1 MAGPD
6 NDLLAAEYALG
17 TLTGADREAAE
28 RRLRQDPAFRAQ
40 VEAWERM
47 LAPLAEATP
56 DAPAPGHL
64 WSRIEASLP
73 ASAPRSRGVR
83 GVIDDAVASLERQLA
98 AWRIGALASGAAAA
112 LALALW
118 IGGVDAP
125 GVRPPAGDKDRYVA
139 MLMGDAGNYGFVV
152 TVEPDSNKMMVRCL
166 VPQPPENHDYE
177 LWLLKDGAEPKT
189 LGVVPPG
196 EYMAMPMPEKMDMPE
211 PDARIKLAISLEPRG
226 GAGGRPMGRV
236 MYAGDLMKLTP

>member
-1 MAGPD
+1 MARPD
-6 NDLLAAEYALG
+6 NELLAAEYALG

-28 RRLRQDPAFRAQ
+28 RRLRQDSVFRAQ
-40 VEAWERM
+40 VEAWEKR

-56 DAPAPGHL
+56 ETPAPDRL

-73 ASAPRSRGVR
+73 PVAPRSRSMR
-83 GVIDDAVASLERQLA
+83 GVIDDAVASLERRLA

-118 IGGVDAP
+118 IGGINAP
-125 GVRPPAGDKDRYVA
+125 GRPPAGEPSRYVA
-139 MLMGDAGNYGFVV
+139 MLMGDAGTYGFVV
-152 TVEPDSNKMMVRCL
+152 TVEPDTQKMMVRTL
-166 VPQPPENHDYE
+166 IPHPPENQDYE

-189 LGVVPPG
+189 LGIVPPG
-196 EYMAMPMPEKMDMPE
+196 QYMAMPMPDKMDMPN
-211 PDARIKLAISLEPRG
+211 PDERIKLAISLEPRG
-226 GAGGRPMGRV
+226 GAGGKPMGKV